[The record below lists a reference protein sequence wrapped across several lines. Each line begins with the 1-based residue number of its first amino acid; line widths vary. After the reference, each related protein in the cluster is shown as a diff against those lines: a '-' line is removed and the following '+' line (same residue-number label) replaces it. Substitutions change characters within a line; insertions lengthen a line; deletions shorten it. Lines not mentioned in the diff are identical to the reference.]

1 MKKLKNYSFI
11 LVLLA
16 MIAGAAIYFTF
27 SLENE
32 PTYQEISV
40 KEGDSL
46 WSLAEEYQD
55 SHDMNTIQFIEWVQK
70 KNNLITTNIIP
81 GEQIVIPVVK
91 DGIEIAGSNQ

>member
-27 SLENE
+27 SLENAPE
-32 PTYQEISV
+32 YQEISV

-55 SHDMNTIQFIEWVQK
+55 NHDMTATQFIEWVQK

-81 GEQIVIPVVK
+81 SEQIVIPVVK
-91 DGIEIAGSNQ
+91 DGVQVADAN